1 MSKKKKI
8 WFFFVFV
15 FLGLIGTL
23 KNTLA
28 VCPVCTVAVAGGLG
42 ISRWFGI
49 DDFIS
54 SLWIGGLNLSIIFWT
69 LGYLKK
75 KKKLNLISGASVF
88 FIFYAATFYSLHLYG
103 ALWIKLNTLWGVDKI
118 VLGIVIGTLVFWIS
132 ALLNSFLKKRNN
144 DKVYFPFQKVVIPSF
159 FLLVASLIY
168 YFACKCL
175 NLN

>member
-1 MSKKKKI
+1 MLKKEKT

-15 FLGLIGTL
+15 FISLFSTL
-23 KNTLA
+23 KSALA
-28 VCPVCTVAVAGGLG
+28 VCPVCTVAVASGLG
-42 ISRWFGI
+42 VSRWLGI

-69 LGYLKK
+69 LSYLKRK
-75 KKKLNLISGASVF
+75 DKLTPLNGIFVF
-88 FIFYAATFYSLHLYG
+88 FLFYATTIYSLHLYG

-118 VLGIVIGTLVFWIS
+118 ILGVLSGTLVFWVGAI
-132 ALLNSFLKKRNN
+132 LNSFLKKKNGG
-144 DKVYFPFQKVVIPSF
+144 KVYFSFQKVIIPSF
-159 FLLVASLIY
+159 LLLVASLIY